1 MPVFCILMGK
11 DFMPHSDERRANMTD
26 NNVSHN
32 NQKKIAAI
40 NDYSGFG
47 RCSIAVELP
56 VISAMKIQCCPMPTS
71 IFSNHTGFDS
81 FYFKDFTEN
90 MPPYMAEWK
99 KLNLKFDG
107 IVTGFLGSHNQIAI
121 VEEFSR
127 ISRPKII
134 LLLSTRLW
142 VITEICIRHILM
154 RYARR

>member
-1 MPVFCILMGK
+1 MP
-11 DFMPHSDERRANMTD
+11 E

-90 MPPYMAEWK
+90 MLNDVEKYNVNFIRNYEK
-99 KLNLKFDG
+99 KY
-107 IVTGFLGSHNQIAI
+107 
-121 VEEFSR
+121 VE
-127 ISRPKII
+127 
-134 LLLSTRLW
+134 
-142 VITEICIRHILM
+142 
-154 RYARR
+154 

>member
-1 MPVFCILMGK
+1 MPVFCILKGK
-11 DFMPHSDERRANMTD
+11 DFMTHSDERRDNMPE

-121 VEEFSR
+121 VEEFFKNFK
-127 ISRPKII
+127 KII
-134 LLLSTRLW
+134 SIPFTIYSYKEFIINLIIKS
-142 VITEICIRHILM
+142 
-154 RYARR
+154 